1 MEYTYVYIT
10 TCMYIYVR
18 GVWCL
23 WQTCAH
29 LYVTVSCC
37 QVGVADGG
45 SGTGNGVQ
53 AQELAA
59 KIAEN
64 AELNLKV
71 HEKLQYMHTIAHY
84 NIPKGATEG
93 LSRD

>member
-1 MEYTYVYIT
+1 MYNYMYVHI
-10 TCMYIYVR
+10 CER
-18 GVWCL
+18 CL
-23 WQTCAH
+23 VPVADMRT

-64 AELNLKV
+64 AELHLKV

-84 NIPKGATEG
+84 NIPKGATEE